1 MLVVPFFFFIVLPQ
15 RRQAQAANAMHARLV
30 VGDEIVMTSGMYGT
44 IVELLDDTIKLEIA
58 TNTEI
63 TIARRA
69 VGRLVADLPSTPPSG
84 NKG

>member
-1 MLVVPFFFFIVLPQ
+1 
-15 RRQAQAANAMHARLV
+15 MHSRLV
-30 VGDEIVMTSGMYGT
+30 EGDEIVMTSGIYGT
-44 IVELLDDTIKLEIA
+44 IRQLSDETIDLEIA
-58 TNTEI
+58 PNTTI